1 MQNID
6 AEKALTA
13 LLNELMLTA
22 ASNTSGNTAQ
32 QTIAGDTTNAA
43 YSSIELTKMLTPVYL
58 QQANASNGA
67 DAATSNT
74 SDLKAELQRI
84 TGQAANTS
92 MPASV
97 QQPSAIAGATGAAAD
112 AAASGIIN
120 NNSSSNNSE
129 LEIELQR
136 LTGQVTL
143 LRQVNELNQ
152 EVLSENTKAL
162 AQGGTNQS
170 QSSSSGAVDTA
181 KSIGSYLLGGLGIGS
196 LISGISSL
204 FGGGEKPAPPPLVKY
219 SMPAALQYEGAVTS
233 SGQISNYDYND
244 RGGIRTADQP
254 QPAGLGQSSSQAS
267 PQVIIQVN
275 AMDSRSFLDHSD
287 DIARA
292 VRAAILNSSSL
303 NDVISE
309 M

>member
-13 LLNELMLTA
+13 LLNELTLTA
-22 ASNTSGNTAQ
+22 ANNASGSTGRES
-32 QTIAGDTTNAA
+32 IAGITPDAA
-43 YSSIELTKMLTPVYL
+43 SSSIEITKMLAPVYV
-58 QQANASNGA
+58 QQASTINGA
-67 DAATSNT
+67 DAAATFNSNT
-74 SDLKAELQRI
+74 SDLKAELQRT
-84 TGQAANTS
+84 TGQAANTLA
-92 MPASV
+92 PVSV
-97 QQPSAIAGATGAAAD
+97 QQPSTISGANGAT
-112 AAASGIIN
+112 ASSN
-120 NNSSSNNSE
+120 TNNSGSNNSE
-129 LEIELQR
+129 LESELQR

-162 AQGGTNQS
+162 AQAGTSQS
-170 QSSSSGAVDTA
+170 QSSGAASTA

-196 LISGISSL
+196 LISGIASL
-204 FGGGEKPAPPPLVKY
+204 FGGGEKPAPAPLVKY
-219 SMPAALQYEGAVTS
+219 SMPAALQYEGAVTG
-233 SGQISNYDYND
+233 SGQISSYDHND
-244 RGGIRTADQP
+244 RGGIRTADQE
-254 QPAGLGQSSSQAS
+254 QPAGPGQSSSQAS